1 MTLLMTSAEAHLA
14 ILAIKGIG
22 DTSARKLVERFG
34 SIEEIQS
41 APDEAFK
48 GVVNQTIREALR
60 DVDLMGRA
68 IDRAH
73 GSMER
78 ANRLGGVVLTRFD
91 DAYPRR
97 LKEFEESPLLL
108 HAIGDLSVLEHSVA
122 VVGTREPSHY
132 GEVVTNRLAG
142 LLAAEGFAI
151 VSGLAYGVDSI
162 AHRAALQHGTPTV
175 AVLGCGL
182 DALTSRSK
190 QELADKIL
198 SGGGAIV
205 SEQPFGKP
213 EDAGTLIRR
222 NRIQSG
228 SSVAT
233 FITQCGVAS
242 GTMHTMRYAV
252 QQGRPIYV
260 PMPPDGYAE
269 EPQNEGVLMLAGTPG
284 SQLAERVDVKSTIAE
299 ILETRFADRPVV
311 NVLRG
316 RDDYPRM
323 LAEIRALIE
332 ADTATPA
339 LAPAL

>member
-1 MTLLMTSAEAHLA
+1 MTVLMTSARAHLA

-22 DTSARKLVERFG
+22 DTSARKLVDRFE
-34 SIEEIQS
+34 SLEEIRT

-60 DVDLMGRA
+60 NDALMQRA
-68 IDRAH
+68 L
-73 GSMER
+73 ER
-78 ANRLGGVVLTRFD
+78 ADEAQATADRLGAVILTRFD
-91 DAYPRR
+91 EAYPRR
-97 LKEFEESPLLL
+97 LKGFEENPLLL
-108 HAIGDLSVLEHSVA
+108 HAIGDLSSLEHSVA

-142 LLAAEGFAI
+142 LLADEGFGI

-162 AHRAALQHGTPTV
+162 AHRAALQHGAPTV
-175 AVLGCGL
+175 AFLGCGL
-182 DALTSRSK
+182 DALTSRTK
-190 QELADKIL
+190 QSLADAIL

-222 NRIQSG
+222 NRLQSG
-228 SSVAT
+228 SSAAT

-284 SQLAERVDVKSTIAE
+284 SQLAERVDVKASIVE

-323 LAEIRALIE
+323 LAEIRSLIE
-332 ADTATPA
+332 ADA
-339 LAPAL
+339 APVMAAAI